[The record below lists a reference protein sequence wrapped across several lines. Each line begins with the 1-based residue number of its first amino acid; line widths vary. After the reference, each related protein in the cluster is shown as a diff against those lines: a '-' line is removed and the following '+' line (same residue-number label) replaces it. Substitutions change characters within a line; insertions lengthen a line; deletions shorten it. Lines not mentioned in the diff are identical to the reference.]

1 MRRNWWQWLTTGR
14 RGGSLG
20 PDYSGY
26 IVLGFFGVVTMLV
39 VVAIVAGLL
48 GLGPGGEEESAAPA
62 ALPEPTIKTSGK
74 PIFISAPGKPGIT
87 VQKHN
92 AGYHDVYELVGG
104 DGSHDVSQQRWQQV
118 MDILGWGGNPTEEA
132 ENARWR
138 EQWDHWEKIEPI
150 GEYMD
155 EIVRDGVIS
164 SSERRVLCFRL
175 TRYETDLRAA
185 RDYVQ
190 AFRRADPT
198 TVAEN
203 PPLGNLQEV
212 AETGLE
218 AVAAVKPGCR

>member
-118 MDILGWGGNPTEEA
+118 MDILGWGGGAILPKKRKMPAGASN
-132 ENARWR
+132 
-138 EQWDHWEKIEPI
+138 
-150 GEYMD
+150 G
-155 EIVRDGVIS
+155 
-164 SSERRVLCFRL
+164 
-175 TRYETDLRAA
+175 
-185 RDYVQ
+185 
-190 AFRRADPT
+190 T
-198 TVAEN
+198 TGKRSN
-203 PPLGNLQEV
+203 PLGNTWTKSL
-212 AETGLE
+212 ET
-218 AVAAVKPGCR
+218 A